1 MEKRPAHN
9 STYKKLAIQWLNEHL
24 CFVVSLVVA
33 DSLRL
38 RNRQPLVAAKRYVQ
52 AENKQ
57 NMKLLIAFTLFV
69 SSFEIMGQNFHTEF
83 KYDDS
88 LNKGISIQNS
98 YPKGGQKY
106 TAPNGKEYIYLV
118 FWTCIKN
125 ETDSDLALSIE
136 FPIEPFT
143 VPSSPEVNF
152 NLYLPIEEMAQNK
165 EPLFSY
171 GLDLKLFLDKNI
183 EKSPELIKTIKPNE
197 SYSFY
202 VVALSNKGVDGVV
215 RAGFELQKE
224 KLIYKINN
232 HEINCGR
239 IISIK

>member
-1 MEKRPAHN
+1 
-9 STYKKLAIQWLNEHL
+9 
-24 CFVVSLVVA
+24 
-33 DSLRL
+33 
-38 RNRQPLVAAKRYVQ
+38 
-52 AENKQ
+52 
-57 NMKLLIAFTLFV
+57 MKLLIAFTLFL
-69 SSFEIMGQNFHTEF
+69 STFEIMGQNFYTEF

-88 LNKGISIQNS
+88 LNKGISIHNS

-152 NLYLPIEEMAQNK
+152 NLYLPIEEMTQNR

-183 EKSPELIKTIKPNE
+183 EKLPELIKTIKPNE

>member
-1 MEKRPAHN
+1 
-9 STYKKLAIQWLNEHL
+9 
-24 CFVVSLVVA
+24 
-33 DSLRL
+33 
-38 RNRQPLVAAKRYVQ
+38 
-52 AENKQ
+52 
-57 NMKLLIAFTLFV
+57 MKLLIAFTLFV

-118 FWTCIKN
+118 FWSCIKN
-125 ETDSDLALSIE
+125 ETDYDLALSIE
-136 FPIEPFT
+136 FPIKPFT

-152 NLYLPIEEMAQNK
+152 NLYLPIEEMSPNK
-165 EPLFSY
+165 EPLFNY

-183 EKSPELIKTIKPNE
+183 EKSAELIKTIKPNE

-202 VVALSNKGVDGVV
+202 VVALSNKGVDGLV
-215 RAGFELQKE
+215 RAGFALQKE

>member
-1 MEKRPAHN
+1 MGF
-9 STYKKLAIQWLNEHL
+9 
-24 CFVVSLVVA
+24 C
-33 DSLRL
+33 
-38 RNRQPLVAAKRYVQ
+38 VQ

-88 LNKGISIQNS
+88 LNKGISIHNS

-152 NLYLPIEEMAQNK
+152 SLYLPIEEMTINK

-171 GLDLKLFLDKNI
+171 GLDLKLFLDNNI

-197 SYSFY
+197 SHNFY

-215 RAGFELQKE
+215 RAGFELQKD
-224 KLIYKINN
+224 KLVYKINN

>member
-1 MEKRPAHN
+1 
-9 STYKKLAIQWLNEHL
+9 
-24 CFVVSLVVA
+24 
-33 DSLRL
+33 
-38 RNRQPLVAAKRYVQ
+38 
-52 AENKQ
+52 
-57 NMKLLIAFTLFV
+57 
-69 SSFEIMGQNFHTEF
+69 MGQNFHTEF

-152 NLYLPIEEMAQNK
+152 NLYLPIEEMSPNK
-165 EPLFSY
+165 EPLFNY

-183 EKSPELIKTIKPNE
+183 EKSAELIKTIKPNE

-215 RAGFELQKE
+215 RAGFALKKE
-224 KLIYKINN
+224 KLNYKINN

>member
-1 MEKRPAHN
+1 MAPALKYCFETMIN
-9 STYKKLAIQWLNEHL
+9 LKENNLNFGETIYL
-24 CFVVSLVVA
+24 KSRA
-33 DSLRL
+33 D
-38 RNRQPLVAAKRYVQ
+38 RQAAKRYVQ
-52 AENKQ
+52 AENKH

-118 FWTCIKN
+118 FWSCIKN
-125 ETDSDLALSIE
+125 ETDYDLALSIE
-136 FPIEPFT
+136 FPIKPFT

-152 NLYLPIEEMAQNK
+152 NLYLPIEEMSPNK
-165 EPLFSY
+165 EPLFNY

-215 RAGFELQKE
+215 RAGFALQKE

>member
-1 MEKRPAHN
+1 MAVQC
-9 STYKKLAIQWLNEHL
+9 SADS
-24 CFVVSLVVA
+24 FVVNQSLV
-33 DSLRL
+33 LRINICGENRHL
-38 RNRQPLVAAKRYVQ
+38 RQARNRYVQ

-118 FWTCIKN
+118 FWSCIKN
-125 ETDSDLALSIE
+125 ETDYDLALSIE
-136 FPIEPFT
+136 FPIKPFT

-152 NLYLPIEEMAQNK
+152 NLYLPIEEMSPNK
-165 EPLFSY
+165 EPLFNY

-183 EKSPELIKTIKPNE
+183 EKSAELIKTIKPNE

-215 RAGFELQKE
+215 RAGFALKKE
-224 KLIYKINN
+224 KLNYKINN

>member
-1 MEKRPAHN
+1 MKPAHN
-9 STYKKLAIQWLNEHL
+9 STYPKVAIQWLNQAL
-24 CFVVSLVVA
+24 CFYQNSCLV
-33 DSLRL
+33 DSEVLLNRHLR
-38 RNRQPLVAAKRYVQ
+38 VAAKRYVQ

-118 FWTCIKN
+118 FWSCIKN
-125 ETDSDLALSIE
+125 ETDYDLALSIE
-136 FPIEPFT
+136 FPIKPFT

-152 NLYLPIEEMAQNK
+152 NLYLPIEEMSPNK
-165 EPLFSY
+165 EPLFNY

-215 RAGFELQKE
+215 RAGFALQKE

>member
-1 MEKRPAHN
+1 MKIESRTDNSAQAQPEKGMR
-9 STYKKLAIQWLNEHL
+9 L
-24 CFVVSLVVA
+24 CA
-33 DSLRL
+33 E
-38 RNRQPLVAAKRYVQ
+38 RYVQ

-118 FWTCIKN
+118 FWSCIKN
-125 ETDSDLALSIE
+125 ETDYDLALSIE
-136 FPIEPFT
+136 FPIKPFT

-152 NLYLPIEEMAQNK
+152 NLYLPIEEMSPNK
-165 EPLFSY
+165 EPLFNY

-183 EKSPELIKTIKPNE
+183 EKSAELIKTIKPNE

-215 RAGFELQKE
+215 RAGFALKKE
-224 KLIYKINN
+224 KLNYKINN

>member
-1 MEKRPAHN
+1 M
-9 STYKKLAIQWLNEHL
+9 KKKTE
-24 CFVVSLVVA
+24 
-33 DSLRL
+33 
-38 RNRQPLVAAKRYVQ
+38 RQAAKRYVQ
-52 AENKQ
+52 AENKH

-88 LNKGISIQNS
+88 LNKGISIHNS

-106 TAPNGKEYIYLV
+106 TAPNGKDYIYLV

-152 NLYLPIEEMAQNK
+152 NLYLPIEEMTQNR

-183 EKSPELIKTIKPNE
+183 EKLPELIKTIKPNE

>member
-1 MEKRPAHN
+1 
-9 STYKKLAIQWLNEHL
+9 
-24 CFVVSLVVA
+24 
-33 DSLRL
+33 
-38 RNRQPLVAAKRYVQ
+38 
-52 AENKQ
+52 
-57 NMKLLIAFTLFV
+57 MKLLFAFTLFL
-69 SSFEIMGQNFHTEF
+69 STFEIMGQNFYTEF

-88 LNKGISIQNS
+88 LNKGISIYNS

-136 FPIEPFT
+136 FPNEPFT
-143 VPSSPEVNF
+143 IRSSPEVNF
-152 NLYLPIEEMAQNK
+152 NLYLPIEEMTQNK
-165 EPLFSY
+165 ELLFSY

-183 EKSPELIKTIKPNE
+183 EKLPELKKTIKPNE

-239 IISIK
+239 IISVK

>member
-1 MEKRPAHN
+1 M
-9 STYKKLAIQWLNEHL
+9 HL
-24 CFVVSLVVA
+24 MKFSA
-33 DSLRL
+33 ENPRL
-38 RNRQPLVAAKRYVQ
+38 RKAANRYVQ

-57 NMKLLIAFTLFV
+57 TMKLLIAFTLFL
-69 SSFEIMGQNFHTEF
+69 STFEIMGQNFYTEF

-88 LNKGISIQNS
+88 LNKGISIHNS

-136 FPIEPFT
+136 FPMEPFT

-152 NLYLPIEEMAQNK
+152 NLYLPIEEMTQNR

-183 EKSPELIKTIKPNE
+183 EKLPELIKTIKPNE

>member
-1 MEKRPAHN
+1 MR
-9 STYKKLAIQWLNEHL
+9 
-24 CFVVSLVVA
+24 
-33 DSLRL
+33 
-38 RNRQPLVAAKRYVQ
+38 
-52 AENKQ
+52 
-57 NMKLLIAFTLFV
+57 LLIAFTLLV

-83 KYDDS
+83 KYEDS

-98 YPKGGQKY
+98 FPKGGLKY
-106 TAPNGKEYIYLV
+106 KALNGKDYIYLV

-152 NLYLPIEEMAQNK
+152 NLYLPIEEMNLNK
-165 EPLFSY
+165 VSLFNY
-171 GLDLKLFLDKNI
+171 GLDLKLFLDKNF
-183 EKSPELIKTIKPNE
+183 EKSPELIKTINPND

-215 RAGFELQKE
+215 RAGFALQKE